1 MNIRI
6 TASVSSPPSQR
17 VARLDEF
24 QKSIVS
30 AGELSVLEI

>member
-6 TASVSSPPSQR
+6 TASVLRIPSQR

-30 AGELSVLEI
+30 AGELSILEI